1 MPKSSEVKDMHP
13 EAGGI
18 VNLLVLDMDAY
29 AQKYGTNA
37 VRKNLTIPAYM
48 NTYIEKNGLSLSK
61 IAQDAISAKMQA

>member
-1 MPKSSEVKDMHP
+1 
-13 EAGGI
+13 
-18 VNLLVLDMDAY
+18 MDAY

-61 IAQDAISAKMQA
+61 IAQDAISAKMQAWKNPRKRASPARVLFS